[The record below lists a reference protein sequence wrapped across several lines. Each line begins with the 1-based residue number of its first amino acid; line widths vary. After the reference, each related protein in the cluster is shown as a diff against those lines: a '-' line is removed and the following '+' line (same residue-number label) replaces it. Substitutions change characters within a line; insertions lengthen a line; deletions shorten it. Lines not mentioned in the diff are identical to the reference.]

1 VGYFVFHNGRW
12 WLVNEG
18 IPGLM
23 SLPDKRQIAVG
34 EKLELKNNAQFILSK
49 EDGGRLVVV
58 QLLEN

>member
-1 VGYFVFHNGRW
+1 
-12 WLVNEG
+12 
-18 IPGLM
+18 M